1 MRLCILLLA
10 PLFAM
15 SPAFAATAEP
25 DRATANKL
33 IDAALADDAG
43 LKRLEY
49 LCYRIGN
56 RLSGSQALDKAIA
69 WSSDEMKAA
78 GLANVRTIPVKVP
91 HWVRGRES
99 AEMLE
104 PLAKPLFML
113 GLGDSVAT
121 PPDGITADVVAVSTF
136 DELEKLGR
144 RGVEGKIVLYDA
156 PFVSYGETVKYRS
169 TAHRALPVW
178 ERSRRWCVPLRPA
191 ACAILTPERCN
202 IRQPTRKFPR
212 PRSPSKTRSG
222 FTA

>member
-10 PLFAM
+10 PLLAM

-25 DRATANKL
+25 DRATADKL

-49 LCYRIGN
+49 LCYRVGN
-56 RLSGSQALDKAIA
+56 RITGSQSLDKAIA

-91 HWVRGRES
+91 HWVRGHES

-113 GLGDSVAT
+113 GLGGSVAT
-121 PPDGITADVVAVSTF
+121 PRGGISAELAVVSDF

-144 RGVEGKIVLYDA
+144 AGVQGKMVVYDA
-156 PFVSYGETVKYRS
+156 PFVTYGQTVTYRS
-169 TAHRALPVW
+169 QGASRAAKLGAV
-178 ERSRRWCVPLRPA
+178 A
-191 ACAILTPERCN
+191 AL
-202 IRQPTRKFPR
+202 
-212 PRSPSKTRSG
+212 
-222 FTA
+222 